1 MIQERITMH
10 KKQWT
15 PCLLLLVAQV
25 SWAQTLPSAGGQMQ
39 QVPPSP
45 TRPETWAPN
54 LPSSPE
60 PVQIRP
66 PVSPDQGR
74 MSTTVFTLQRLQVTG
89 ATAFSESDL
98 LRVAGFEPGHELS
111 LPALQVMAERIT
123 QHYRR
128 HGFLMAR
135 AYLPAQE
142 IRDGVGTL
150 AVLEGQYGQVQL
162 KNTSSLDSQVPQALL
177 AGLNHRDVIELA
189 PLEERLLLLS
199 DVPGVQVRSSLVPGA
214 SVGLSDLVVEVEP
227 GARMSGSIDADNAG
241 NRYTGEERLG
251 VTVNLNNPTGRGDL
265 GSLRVLT
272 SGSGLRYGRVSYQTP
287 LGRGRVGVAYSDLG
301 YKLGREFAAL
311 QANGHARIATVF
323 GTYPLRRTR
332 QSNMHIGLSL
342 EAKTFQDRL
351 DAEPSSSDK
360 RAQVA
365 VATWYGDQRDDWGGG
380 GLNSY
385 SLAWSTG
392 TIDIRTP
399 AALQRDADTARSDG
413 HYNKLAFAMSRV
425 QRANDSLTLSA
436 SLSGQMAS
444 KNLDISEKME
454 LGGMYGVRAYPEGEA
469 YADEGLLL
477 TLEARQQL
485 RLPASVTGQVHLAV
499 FVDAGT
505 VKLDD
510 APWLAEDRRRHLSG
524 AGVGVYWTHTRD
536 FSVKAFYARKLGH
549 EDALSAPDKA
559 GRFWIQGVKY
569 F

>member
-1 MIQERITMH
+1 ML

-15 PCLLLLVAQV
+15 PCLLFLVAQV
-25 SWAQTLPSAGGQMQ
+25 SWAQTPPTAGGQMQ

-45 TRPETWAPN
+45 TRPDTWN
-54 LPSSPE
+54 LDLQNSPDPIRVQPQVT
-60 PVQIRP
+60 PVQGLA
-66 PVSPDQGR
+66 SGA
-74 MSTTVFTLQRLQVTG
+74 VFTLQRLQVTG
-89 ATAFSESDL
+89 ASAFAEAEL
-98 LRVAGFEPGHELS
+98 LKVAGFEPGREVS
-111 LPALQVMAERIT
+111 LQALQAMAERIT

-128 HGFLMAR
+128 NGFLMAR

-142 IRDGVGTL
+142 IRDGEGTL
-150 AVLEGQYGQVQL
+150 AVLEGQYGQVL
-162 KNTSSLDSQVPQALL
+162 LNNSSSLDNEVPNSLME
-177 AGLNHRDVIELA
+177 GLNHRDAITLP

-214 SVGLSDLVVEVEP
+214 SLGLSDLVVEVEP
-227 GARMSGSIDADNAG
+227 GARISGSVDADNAG

-251 VTVNLNNPTGRGDL
+251 ATVNLNNPTGRGDL
-265 GSLRVLT
+265 ASLRVLT
-272 SGSGLRYGRVSYQTP
+272 SGSGLRYGRASYQAP
-287 LGRGRVGVAYSDLG
+287 WARGRVGVAYSDLA
-301 YKLGREFAAL
+301 YKLGREFTAL
-311 QANGHARIATVF
+311 QANGHARIATLF
-323 GTYPLRRTR
+323 GTYPLRRSR
-332 QSNMHIGLSL
+332 ESNMHIGLSL
-342 EAKTFQDRL
+342 EAKTFQDRI
-351 DAEPSSSDK
+351 DAEPSVTDK

-365 VATWYGDQRDDWGGG
+365 VATWYGDQRDAWGGG

-413 HYNKLAFAMSRV
+413 HYNKLAFALSRV
-425 QRANDSLTLSA
+425 QRANESLTLSA

-444 KNLDISEKME
+444 KNLDVSEKME

-485 RLPASVTGQVHLAV
+485 HLSASATGQVHLAA
-499 FVDAGT
+499 FIDAGT
-505 VKLDD
+505 VKLHHK
-510 APWLAEDRRRHLSG
+510 PWLAENQRRHLSG
-524 AGVGVYWTHTRD
+524 AGVGVYWTQARD

-549 EDALSAPDKA
+549 EDALSAPDKS
-559 GRFWIQGVKY
+559 GRIWLQAVKY

>member
-1 MIQERITMH
+1 MLT
-10 KKQWT
+10 KQWT
-15 PCLLLLVAQV
+15 PCLLLLVAQGA
-25 SWAQTLPSAGGQMQ
+25 WAQTLPSAGAQMQ

-45 TRPETWAPN
+45 TKPDHGSVD
-54 LPSSPE
+54 LPTSPDPIRVQPQLA
-60 PVQIRP
+60 PVQTGA
-66 PVSPDQGR
+66 SA
-74 MSTTVFTLQRLQVTG
+74 TVFTLQRLQVTG
-89 ATAFSESDL
+89 ATVYAEADL
-98 LRVAGFEPGHELS
+98 LKVAGFEPGRALS
-111 LPALQVMAERIT
+111 LQALQAMAERIT

-128 HGFLMAR
+128 NGYLMAR

-162 KNTSSLDSQVPQALL
+162 NNTSHLDSQVPQALL
-177 AGLNHRDVIELA
+177 VGLNHRDVITLP

-199 DVPGVQVRSSLVPGA
+199 DMPGVQVRSSLVPGA
-214 SVGLSDLVVEVEP
+214 SLGLSDLVVEVEP
-227 GARMSGSIDADNAG
+227 GARISGSVDADNAG

-251 VTVNLNNPTGRGDL
+251 ATVNLNNPSGRGDL
-265 GSLRVLT
+265 ASLRVLT
-272 SGSGLRYGRVSYQTP
+272 SGVGLRYGRASYQAP
-287 LGRGRVGVAYSDLG
+287 WGRGRMGVAYSDLG
-301 YKLGREFAAL
+301 YKLEREFAAL
-311 QANGHARIATVF
+311 QANGHARMATVF
-323 GTYPLRRTR
+323 GTYPLRRSR

-342 EAKTFQDRL
+342 EAKTFRDRI
-351 DAEPSSSDK
+351 DAEPSASDK

-365 VATWYGDQRDDWGGG
+365 VATWYGDQRDAWGGG

-399 AALQRDADTARSDG
+399 AAQQRDADTARSAG
-413 HYNKLAFAMSRV
+413 HYNKLAFALSRV
-425 QRANDSLTLSA
+425 QRANESLTLSA

-477 TLEARQQL
+477 TLEARQ
-485 RLPASVTGQVHLAV
+485 RLSLSASARGQVHLAA
-499 FVDAGT
+499 FLDAGT
-505 VKLDD
+505 VKLHHR
-510 APWLAEDRRRHLSG
+510 PWLAEAQRRHLSG
-524 AGVGVYWTHTRD
+524 AGLGVYWTQARD

-549 EDALSAPDKA
+549 EDARSAPDKS
-559 GRFWIQGVKY
+559 GRFWVQGVKY

>member
-1 MIQERITMH
+1 ML

-15 PCLLLLVAQV
+15 PCLLLLVAQM
-25 SWAQTLPSAGGQMQ
+25 SWAQTPPSAGGQMQ

-45 TRPETWAPN
+45 ARPETGSAD
-54 LPSSPE
+54 LRTSPDPIRVQPQAA
-60 PVQIRP
+60 PVQALAP
-66 PVSPDQGR
+66 S
-74 MSTTVFTLQRLQVTG
+74 TVFRLERLQVTG
-89 ATAFSESDL
+89 ATAFAEADL
-98 LRVAGFEPGHELS
+98 LRVAGFEAGRELS
-111 LPALQVMAERIT
+111 LQALQAMAERIT

-142 IRDGVGTL
+142 IRDGVGSL
-150 AVLEGQYGQVQL
+150 AVLEGQYGQVQVN
-162 KNTSSLDSQVPQALL
+162 NTSSLDSQVPKDLL
-177 AGLNHRDVIELA
+177 AGLNHRDVITLP

-214 SVGLSDLVVEVEP
+214 SLGLSDLVVEVEP
-227 GARMSGSIDADNAG
+227 GARISGSVDADNAG

-251 VTVNLNNPTGRGDL
+251 ATVNLNNPTGRGDL
-265 GSLRVLT
+265 ASLRVLT
-272 SGSGLRYGRVSYQTP
+272 SGEGLRYGRASYQAP
-287 LGRGRVGVAYSDLG
+287 VGRARVGVAYSDLA
-301 YKLGREFAAL
+301 YKLEREFAAL

-323 GTYPLRRTR
+323 GTYPLRRSR
-332 QSNMHIGLSL
+332 QSNMSIGLSL
-342 EAKTFQDRL
+342 EAKAFQDRI
-351 DAEPSSSDK
+351 DAEPSVSDK

-365 VATWYGDQRDDWGGG
+365 VATWYGDQRDAWGGG

-399 AALQRDADTARSDG
+399 AALQRDAETARSDG
-413 HYNKLAFAMSRV
+413 HYNKLAFALSRV
-425 QRANDSLTLSA
+425 QRAHESLTLSA

-444 KNLDISEKME
+444 KNLDVSEKME

-485 RLPASVTGQVHLAV
+485 RLPAGATSQVHLAA
-499 FVDAGT
+499 FLDAGT
-505 VKLDD
+505 VKLHHK
-510 APWLAEDRRRHLSG
+510 PWLAEKQRRHLSG
-524 AGVGVYWTHTRD
+524 AGVGVYWTRARD
-536 FSVKAFYARKLGH
+536 FSVKAFYAHKLGH
-549 EDALSAPDKA
+549 EDALSAPDKS
-559 GRFWIQGVKY
+559 GRIWLQAVKY